1 MLSFLLRLFYCKK
14 MRVPAKIFN
23 RRHRSTVV
31 KRDAYPNN
39 LISKK
44 HNGLKQLVMGEKNL
58 QFANPIGGV
67 RSSAVIYN
75 SIEAVKESGLY
86 PYRYLL

>member
-31 KRDAYPNN
+31 KRDAYLNN
-39 LISKK
+39 LINKK
-44 HNGLKQLVMGEKNL
+44 HNSLKQLVMGGKNL

-67 RSSAVIYN
+67 LASTVIYN
-75 SIEAVKESGLY
+75 SIVAAKESCLY